1 VDEDDVDVEVDETVT
16 DDSALK
22 AFKKDLSKYKNKIYD
37 DDEDVAPDMFNG
49 VYISK
54 IAELYEDAPSDE
66 SMEEDQEFTS
76 LIDDIDELLFFL
88 EAFRVFSNREVPI
101 YQKLL
106 QTFTQEEQVKLQELG
121 NEANNRQTNKQ
132 NK

>member
-1 VDEDDVDVEVDETVT
+1 
-16 DDSALK
+16 
-22 AFKKDLSKYKNKIYD
+22 
-37 DDEDVAPDMFNG
+37 MFNG
-49 VYISK
+49 MYISK
-54 IAELYEDAPSDE
+54 IAELYEDASDE
-66 SMEEDQEFTS
+66 SIEDDEFTS

-88 EAFRVFSNREVPI
+88 EAFRVFSNREGPT

-121 NEANNRQTNKQ
+121 NEANNRQANKQ